1 MQRKNNKMRQRLILS
16 FYFFSDILLL
26 SSIQRPQHMSED
38 PNLERESETYEHP
51 VPSREYILQFIEK
64 HGKPITRNALFKALS
79 LTTDEEAEGLR
90 RRLRAMERDGQLV
103 WCRNATYGLPDKLN
117 LVKGKVIGHKDG
129 FGFLQ
134 VEGQTTDLFLPAQQ
148 MRFVLHGDT
157 ILAQPIKV
165 DTRGRTE
172 ARFVR
177 LLEARKEPI
186 VGRYFVENG
195 IASVIPDD
203 TRINQEIM
211 INKEDNAGARHG
223 QIVVVEITQYPKA
236 RFAATGKITEVLGQ
250 EMEPGMEVE
259 IALRTHDIPH
269 TWPKELQQELQS
281 FGEEVPEKA
290 KLGRIDLRELPL
302 VTIDGEDARD
312 FDDAVYCQQEPGGGW
327 RLWVA
332 IADVSYYVR
341 KGTVLDK
348 EAINRGNSVYFPDQV
363 VPMLPEVLSNG
374 LCSLN
379 PQVDRLCMVSEMVI
393 SETGHLKDYQFYEAV
408 MNSHAR
414 FTYTKVA
421 AILEGD
427 AALRE
432 QYQPL
437 VPHLEELEKLYKAF
451 KRARHIR
458 GGMEFETQEVRF
470 LFNEQRKIDSIIPLI
485 RNDAHKII
493 EECMIQANV
502 AAAHFITANNAAALF
517 RVHETPSEEKL
528 ANFRSFLSELGLMLG
543 GGDKPSPRDYAQ
555 LAEEFADREDS
566 ELLQTMLLRSMKQ
579 AVYQDEN
586 LGHFG
591 LALEEYSHFTSP
603 IRRYPDLILHR
614 AIKYQ
619 IAHQKNKQMKA
630 KWTETG
636 GYHYQHD
643 EMGYLGE
650 HCSMTERRA
659 DDATRDVADAL
670 KCEYMQDHLGDT
682 MVGTIAAVTNF
693 GFFVRLNDIHIDGL
707 VHVTSLLSDYYIFDA
722 GKQTLTGERTGRV
735 YRIGDSLEVKVL
747 AVNLDDKKIDFEL
760 ADQESAGQRGRK
772 PKKLAS
778 ERPIDQRARNK
789 REQRSAKKPFK
800 KDSSPLIQAID
811 EESEKQQ
818 NARNKKLKGKRRTTT
833 KKVTA
838 TAKKKR
844 VKKNRPGR
852 AERARIKAN
861 KANKAK

>member
-1 MQRKNNKMRQRLILS
+1 MTL
-16 FYFFSDILLL
+16 
-26 SSIQRPQHMSED
+26 D
-38 PNLERESETYEHP
+38 PTVDQEPKIYEHP
-51 VPSREYILQFIEK
+51 VPDREFILAFIEK
-64 HGKPITRNALFKALS
+64 HGKPITRDALFNAFSLS
-79 LTTDEEAEGLR
+79 SDEEAEGLR
-90 RRLRAMERDGQLV
+90 RRLKAMERDGQLV

-117 LVKGKVIGHKDG
+117 LAKGKVIGHKDG
-129 FGFLQ
+129 FGFLKTED
-134 VEGQTTDLFLPAQQ
+134 EGKDLFLPNHQ
-148 MRFVLHGDT
+148 MRFLFHGDT
-157 ILAQPIKV
+157 ILAQPVKV
-165 DTRGRTE
+165 DSRGRTE

-177 LLEARKEPI
+177 LLEARQETI
-186 VGRYFVENG
+186 VGRYFVEDG
-195 IASVIPDD
+195 VSSVIPDD
-203 TRINQEIM
+203 SRINQEI
-211 INKEDNAGARHG
+211 IIHKENNGGARHG
-223 QIVVVEITQYPKA
+223 QIVVVEILQRPKA
-236 RFAATGKITEVLGQ
+236 RFTATGKITEVLGQ
-250 EMEPGMEVE
+250 DMEPGMEVE

-269 TWPKELQQELQS
+269 EWPEGLDKELEP
-281 FGEEVPEKA
+281 FGEFVPEEA
-290 KLGRIDLRELPL
+290 KKGRVDLRDLPL

-312 FDDAVYCQQEPGGGW
+312 FDDAVFCQKEPGGGW

-341 KGTVLDK
+341 KGTILDK

-363 VPMLPEVLSNG
+363 IPMLPEVLSNG

-393 SETGHLKDYQFYEAV
+393 SQSGQLTDYKFYEAV

-427 AALRE
+427 QPLRE

-437 VPHLEELEKLYKAF
+437 VPHLEELEHLYKAF
-451 KRARHIR
+451 KKARHIR
-458 GGMEFETQEVRF
+458 GGMEFETLEVRF
-470 LFNEQRKIDSIIPLI
+470 LFNEARKIDAIVPLV

-502 AAAHFITANNAAALF
+502 ASARLIGAADAAALF

-528 ANFRSFLSELGLMLG
+528 ANFRSFLAELGLSLG
-543 GGDKPSPRDYAQ
+543 GGDKPAPRDYAD
-555 LAEEFADREDS
+555 LAETFADREDS

-614 AIKYQ
+614 AIKY
-619 IAHQKNKQMKA
+619 IVKHQEAGQLKQ

-643 EMGYLGE
+643 EMGFLGE

-670 KCEYMQDHLGDT
+670 KCEYMQDHIGDT

-707 VHVTSLLSDYYIFDA
+707 VHVTGLVSDYYIFDA
-722 GKQTLTGERTGRV
+722 GKQTLKGERTGRV
-735 YRIGDSLEVKVL
+735 YRIGDVLEVKVL
-747 AVNLDDKKIDFEL
+747 SVNLDDKKIDFEL
-760 ADQESAGQRGRK
+760 ADEAVAGQRKRGRK
-772 PKKLAS
+772 PESKTS
-778 ERPIDQRARNK
+778 DRPIDKRARSKSGSKEEQQSKQAADDESTQQPKRAVKRTGKKLTEEELAKRKAANK
-789 REQRSAKKPFK
+789 QKKKPQRKVAQGEKNTASSK
-800 KDSSPLIQAID
+800 K
-811 EESEKQQ
+811 
-818 NARNKKLKGKRRTTT
+818 KKTTAT
-833 KKVTA
+833 KKS
-838 TAKKKR
+838 
-844 VKKNRPGR
+844 RPGR
-852 AERARIKAN
+852 AERTR
-861 KANKAK
+861 NKAKKAE

>member
-1 MQRKNNKMRQRLILS
+1 MTL
-16 FYFFSDILLL
+16 
-26 SSIQRPQHMSED
+26 D
-38 PNLERESETYEHP
+38 PTVDQEPKIYEHP
-51 VPSREYILQFIEK
+51 VPDREFILAFIEK
-64 HGKPITRNALFKALS
+64 HGKPITRDALFNAFSLS
-79 LTTDEEAEGLR
+79 SDEEAEGLR
-90 RRLRAMERDGQLV
+90 RRLKAMERDGQLV

-117 LVKGKVIGHKDG
+117 LAKGKVIGHKDG
-129 FGFLQ
+129 FGFLKTED
-134 VEGQTTDLFLPAQQ
+134 EGKDLFLPNHQ
-148 MRFVLHGDT
+148 MRFLFHGDT
-157 ILAQPIKV
+157 ILAQPVKV
-165 DTRGRTE
+165 DSRGRTE

-177 LLEARKEPI
+177 LLEARQETI
-186 VGRYFVENG
+186 VGRYFVEDG
-195 IASVIPDD
+195 VSSVIPDD
-203 TRINQEIM
+203 SRINQEI
-211 INKEDNAGARHG
+211 IIQKENNGGARHG
-223 QIVVVEITQYPKA
+223 QIVVVEILQRPKA
-236 RFAATGKITEVLGQ
+236 RFTATGKITEVLGQ
-250 EMEPGMEVE
+250 DMEPGMEVE

-269 TWPKELQQELQS
+269 EWPEGLDKELEP
-281 FGEEVPEKA
+281 FGEFVPEEA
-290 KLGRIDLRELPL
+290 KKGRVDLRDLPL

-312 FDDAVYCQQEPGGGW
+312 FDDAVFCQKEPGGGW

-341 KGTVLDK
+341 KGTILDK

-363 VPMLPEVLSNG
+363 IPMLPEVLSNG

-393 SETGHLKDYQFYEAV
+393 SQSGQLTDYKFYEAV

-421 AILEGD
+421 AILQGD
-427 AALRE
+427 QPLRE

-437 VPHLEELEKLYKAF
+437 VPHLEELEHLYKAF
-451 KRARHIR
+451 KKARHIR
-458 GGMEFETQEVRF
+458 GGMEFETLEVRF
-470 LFNEQRKIDSIIPLI
+470 LFNEARKIDAIVPLV

-502 AAAHFITANNAAALF
+502 ASARLIGAADAAALF

-528 ANFRSFLSELGLMLG
+528 ANFRSFLAELGLSLG
-543 GGDKPSPRDYAQ
+543 GGDKPAPRDYAD
-555 LAEEFADREDS
+555 LAETFADREDS

-614 AIKYQ
+614 AIKY
-619 IAHQKNKQMKA
+619 IVKHQEAGQLKQ

-670 KCEYMQDHLGDT
+670 KCEYMQDHIGDT

-707 VHVTSLLSDYYIFDA
+707 VHVTGLVSDYYIFDA
-722 GKQTLTGERTGRV
+722 GKQTLKGERTGRV
-735 YRIGDSLEVKVL
+735 YRIGDVLEVKVL
-747 AVNLDDKKIDFEL
+747 SVNLDDKKIDFEL
-760 ADQESAGQRGRK
+760 ADEAVAGQRKRGRK
-772 PKKLAS
+772 PESKTS
-778 ERPIDQRARNK
+778 DRPIDKRARSKSSRHEDQQSKQANDDESTQQPKKAVKRAGKKLTEEELAKRKAANK
-789 REQRSAKKPFK
+789 QKKKPQRKVAQGEKNTASSK
-800 KDSSPLIQAID
+800 K
-811 EESEKQQ
+811 
-818 NARNKKLKGKRRTTT
+818 KKTTAT
-833 KKVTA
+833 KKS
-838 TAKKKR
+838 
-844 VKKNRPGR
+844 RPGR
-852 AERARIKAN
+852 AERSR
-861 KANKAK
+861 NKAKKAE

>member
-1 MQRKNNKMRQRLILS
+1 MTL
-16 FYFFSDILLL
+16 
-26 SSIQRPQHMSED
+26 D
-38 PNLERESETYEHP
+38 PFLDRESQSYEHP
-51 VPSREYILQFIEK
+51 VPSREFILEYMEK
-64 HGKPITRNALFKALS
+64 QAKPITRDALFSAFLLS
-79 LTTDEEAEGLR
+79 SEEEAEGLR
-90 RRLRAMERDGQLV
+90 RRLKAMERDGQLV
-103 WCRNATYGLPDKLN
+103 WCRNATYALPDKLN
-117 LVKGKVIGHKDG
+117 LAKGKVIGHKDG
-129 FGFLQ
+129 FGFLKTED
-134 VEGQTTDLFLPAQQ
+134 EGKDLFLPAHQ
-148 MRFVLHGDT
+148 MRFLFHGDT
-157 ILAQPIKV
+157 ILAQPVKV
-165 DTRGRTE
+165 DARGRTE

-177 LLEARKEPI
+177 LLEARKETI
-186 VGRYFVENG
+186 VGRYFVEDG
-195 IASVIPDD
+195 IASVVPDD
-203 TRINQEIM
+203 TRINQEVLIS
-211 INKEDNAGARHG
+211 KDNNGGARHG
-223 QIVVVEITQYPKA
+223 QIVVVEIIQRPKA
-236 RFAATGKITEVLGQ
+236 RFNATGKITEVLGQ

-269 TWPKELQQELQS
+269 EWPEGLDKELKP
-281 FGEEVPEKA
+281 FGEFVPEEA
-290 KLGRIDLRELPL
+290 KKGRVDLRDLPL

-312 FDDAVYCQQEPGGGW
+312 FDDAVFCQKEPDGGW

-341 KGTVLDK
+341 HGTILDK

-393 SETGHLKDYQFYEAV
+393 SKTGHLTGYKFYEAV

-427 AALRE
+427 EPLRE
-432 QYQPL
+432 QYKPL
-437 VPHLEELEKLYKAF
+437 VPHLEELEHLYKAF
-451 KRARHIR
+451 KKARHIR
-458 GGMEFETQEVRF
+458 GGMEFETLEVRF
-470 LFNEQRKIDSIIPLI
+470 LFNEARKIESIVPLV

-493 EECMIQANV
+493 EECMIAANV
-502 AAAHFITANNAAALF
+502 ASARLIEEAQAAALF

-528 ANFRSFLSELGLMLG
+528 VNFRSFLSELGLSLS
-543 GGDKPSPRDYAQ
+543 GGDKPAPRDYAD
-555 LAEEFADREDS
+555 LAEVFAGREDQ

-591 LALEEYSHFTSP
+591 LALQEYSHFTSP

-614 AIKYQ
+614 AIKYLVK
-619 IAHQKNKQMKA
+619 HQEKGQLKS

-670 KCEYMQDHLGDT
+670 KCEYMQDHIGDVMT
-682 MVGTIAAVTNF
+682 GTVAAVTNF

-722 GKQTLTGERTGRV
+722 GKQTLKGERTGRT
-735 YRIGDSLEVKVL
+735 YRIGDVLDVKVL
-747 AVNLDDKKIDFEL
+747 SVNLDDKKIDFEL
-760 ADQESAGQRGRK
+760 ADQEAAGQRKRTKRTAGK
-772 PKKLAS
+772 DND
-778 ERPIDQRARNK
+778 RPLDKRARSK
-789 REQRSAKKPFK
+789 ADRHDDEKPFK
-800 KDSSPLIQAID
+800 KSDQPLIREID
-811 EESEKQQ
+811 
-818 NARNKKLKGKRRTTT
+818 
-833 KKVTA
+833 KVTEQQQPESKKPQKSKKKKIKQGEKNTA
-838 TAKKKR
+838 SSKKKKTTAKSK
-844 VKKNRPGR
+844 RPGR
-852 AERARIKAN
+852 AARAQAKATN
-861 KANKAK
+861 TKT

>member
-1 MQRKNNKMRQRLILS
+1 MTL
-16 FYFFSDILLL
+16 
-26 SSIQRPQHMSED
+26 D
-38 PNLERESETYEHP
+38 PTVDQEPKIYEHP
-51 VPSREYILQFIEK
+51 VPDREFILAFIEK
-64 HGKPITRNALFKALS
+64 HGKPITRDALFNAFSLS
-79 LTTDEEAEGLR
+79 SPEEAEGLR
-90 RRLRAMERDGQLV
+90 RRLKAMERDGQLV

-117 LVKGKVIGHKDG
+117 LAKGKVIGHKDG
-129 FGFLQ
+129 FGFLKTEE
-134 VEGQTTDLFLPAQQ
+134 EGKDLFLPNHQ
-148 MRFVLHGDT
+148 MRFLFHGDT
-157 ILAQPIKV
+157 ILAQPVKV
-165 DTRGRTE
+165 DSRGRTE

-177 LLEARKEPI
+177 LLEARQETI
-186 VGRYFVENG
+186 VGRYFVEDG
-195 IASVIPDD
+195 VSSVIPDD
-203 TRINQEIM
+203 SRINQEI
-211 INKEDNAGARHG
+211 IIHKENNGGARHG
-223 QIVVVEITQYPKA
+223 QIVVVEILQRPKA
-236 RFAATGKITEVLGQ
+236 RFTATGKITEVLGQ
-250 EMEPGMEVE
+250 DMEPGMEVE

-269 TWPKELQQELQS
+269 EWPEGLDKELQP
-281 FGEEVPEKA
+281 FGEFVPEEA
-290 KLGRIDLRELPL
+290 KKGRVDLRDLPL

-312 FDDAVYCQQEPGGGW
+312 FDDAVFCQKEPDGGW

-341 KGTVLDK
+341 KGTILDK

-363 VPMLPEVLSNG
+363 IPMLPEVLSNG

-393 SETGHLKDYQFYEAV
+393 SEAGQLTDYKFYEAV

-421 AILEGD
+421 AILQGD
-427 AALRE
+427 QPLRE
-432 QYQPL
+432 QYKPL
-437 VPHLEELEKLYKAF
+437 VPHLEELEHLYKAF
-451 KRARHIR
+451 KKARHIR
-458 GGMEFETQEVRF
+458 GGMEFETLEVRF
-470 LFNEQRKIDSIIPLI
+470 LFNEARKIDAIVPLV

-502 AAAHFITANNAAALF
+502 ASARLIGAADAAALF

-528 ANFRSFLSELGLMLG
+528 ANFRSFLAELGLSLG
-543 GGDKPSPRDYAQ
+543 GGDKPAPRDYAD
-555 LAEEFADREDS
+555 LAETFADREDT

-614 AIKYQ
+614 AIKY
-619 IAHQKNKQMKA
+619 IVKHQEAGQLKQ

-670 KCEYMQDHLGDT
+670 KCEYMQDHIGDI

-707 VHVTSLLSDYYIFDA
+707 VHVTGLVSDYYIFDA
-722 GKQTLTGERTGRV
+722 GKQTLKGERTGRV
-735 YRIGDSLEVKVL
+735 YRIGDVLEVKVL
-747 AVNLDDKKIDFEL
+747 SVNLDDKKIDFEL
-760 ADQESAGQRGRK
+760 ADEAVAGQRKRGRQSEN
-772 PKKLAS
+772 KKS
-778 ERPIDQRARNK
+778 DRPIDKRARNK
-789 REQRSAKKPFK
+789 STSEEDQQSDRARDDKSPKQPKENLKQAGKKLTKEDLAKRKAANKKKKKPQRKVVQGEKNTASSK
-800 KDSSPLIQAID
+800 K
-811 EESEKQQ
+811 
-818 NARNKKLKGKRRTTT
+818 KKTTST
-833 KKVTA
+833 KKS
-838 TAKKKR
+838 
-844 VKKNRPGR
+844 RPGR
-852 AERARIKAN
+852 AERAR
-861 KANKAK
+861 NKAKKAE

>member
-1 MQRKNNKMRQRLILS
+1 MTL
-16 FYFFSDILLL
+16 
-26 SSIQRPQHMSED
+26 D
-38 PNLERESETYEHP
+38 PTVDQEPKIYEHP
-51 VPSREYILQFIEK
+51 VPDREFILAFIEK
-64 HGKPITRNALFKALS
+64 HGKPITRDALFNAFSLS
-79 LTTDEEAEGLR
+79 SDEEAEGLR
-90 RRLRAMERDGQLV
+90 RRLKAMERDGQLV

-117 LVKGKVIGHKDG
+117 LAKGKVIGHKDG
-129 FGFLQ
+129 FGFLKTED
-134 VEGQTTDLFLPAQQ
+134 EGKDLFLPNHQ
-148 MRFVLHGDT
+148 MRFLFHGDT
-157 ILAQPIKV
+157 ILAQPVKV
-165 DTRGRTE
+165 DSRGRTE

-177 LLEARKEPI
+177 LLEARQETI
-186 VGRYFVENG
+186 VGRYFVEDG
-195 IASVIPDD
+195 VSSVIPDD
-203 TRINQEIM
+203 SRINQEI
-211 INKEDNAGARHG
+211 IIQKENNGGARHG
-223 QIVVVEITQYPKA
+223 QIVVVEILQRPKA
-236 RFAATGKITEVLGQ
+236 RFTATGKITEVLGQ
-250 EMEPGMEVE
+250 DMEPGMEVE

-269 TWPKELQQELQS
+269 EWPEGLDKELEP
-281 FGEEVPEKA
+281 FGEFVPEEA
-290 KLGRIDLRELPL
+290 KKGRVDLRDLPL

-312 FDDAVYCQQEPGGGW
+312 FDDAVFCQKEPGGGW

-341 KGTVLDK
+341 KGTILDK

-363 VPMLPEVLSNG
+363 IPMLPEVLSNG

-393 SETGHLKDYQFYEAV
+393 SQSGQLTDYKFYEAV

-421 AILEGD
+421 AILQGD
-427 AALRE
+427 QPLRE

-437 VPHLEELEKLYKAF
+437 VPHLEELEHLYKAF
-451 KRARHIR
+451 KKARHIR
-458 GGMEFETQEVRF
+458 GGMEFETLEVRF
-470 LFNEQRKIDSIIPLI
+470 LFNEARKIDAIVPLV

-502 AAAHFITANNAAALF
+502 ASARLIGAADAAALF

-528 ANFRSFLSELGLMLG
+528 ANFRSFLAELGLSLG
-543 GGDKPSPRDYAQ
+543 GGDKPAPRDYAD
-555 LAEEFADREDS
+555 LAETFADREDS

-614 AIKYQ
+614 AIKY
-619 IAHQKNKQMKA
+619 IVKHQEAGQLKQ

-670 KCEYMQDHLGDT
+670 KCEYMQDHIGDT

-707 VHVTSLLSDYYIFDA
+707 VHVTGLVSDYYIFDA
-722 GKQTLTGERTGRV
+722 GKQTLKGERTGRV
-735 YRIGDSLEVKVL
+735 YRIGDVLEVKVL
-747 AVNLDDKKIDFEL
+747 SVNLDDKKIDFEL
-760 ADQESAGQRGRK
+760 ADEAVAGQRKRGRK
-772 PKKLAS
+772 PESKTS
-778 ERPIDQRARNK
+778 DRPIDKRARSKSSRHEVQQSKQANDDESTQQPKKAVKRAGKKLTEEELAKRKAANK
-789 REQRSAKKPFK
+789 QKKKPQRKVAQGEKNTASSK
-800 KDSSPLIQAID
+800 K
-811 EESEKQQ
+811 
-818 NARNKKLKGKRRTTT
+818 KKTTAT
-833 KKVTA
+833 KKS
-838 TAKKKR
+838 
-844 VKKNRPGR
+844 RPGR
-852 AERARIKAN
+852 AERSR
-861 KANKAK
+861 NKAKKAE

>member
-1 MQRKNNKMRQRLILS
+1 MTL
-16 FYFFSDILLL
+16 
-26 SSIQRPQHMSED
+26 D
-38 PNLERESETYEHP
+38 PFLDRESQSYEHP
-51 VPSREYILQFIEK
+51 VPSREFILEYMEK
-64 HGKPITRNALFKALS
+64 QAKPITRDALFSAFLLS
-79 LTTDEEAEGLR
+79 SEEEAEGLR
-90 RRLRAMERDGQLV
+90 RRLKAMERDGQLV
-103 WCRNATYGLPDKLN
+103 WCRNATYALPDKLN
-117 LVKGKVIGHKDG
+117 LAKGKVIGHKDG
-129 FGFLQ
+129 FGFLKTED
-134 VEGQTTDLFLPAQQ
+134 EGKDLFLPAHQ
-148 MRFVLHGDT
+148 MRFLFHGDT
-157 ILAQPIKV
+157 ILAQPVKV
-165 DTRGRTE
+165 DARGRTE

-177 LLEARKEPI
+177 LLEARKETI
-186 VGRYFVENG
+186 VGRYFVEDG
-195 IASVIPDD
+195 IASVVPDD
-203 TRINQEIM
+203 TRINQEVLIS
-211 INKEDNAGARHG
+211 KDNNGGARHG
-223 QIVVVEITQYPKA
+223 QIVVVEIIQRPKA
-236 RFAATGKITEVLGQ
+236 RFNATGKITEVLGQ

-269 TWPKELQQELQS
+269 EWPEGLDKELKP
-281 FGEEVPEKA
+281 FGEFVPEEA
-290 KLGRIDLRELPL
+290 KKGRVDLRDLPL

-312 FDDAVYCQQEPGGGW
+312 FDDAVFCQKEPDGGW

-341 KGTVLDK
+341 HGTILDK

-393 SETGHLKDYQFYEAV
+393 SKTGHLTGYKFYEAV

-427 AALRE
+427 EPLRE
-432 QYQPL
+432 QYKPL
-437 VPHLEELEKLYKAF
+437 VPHLEELEHLYKAF
-451 KRARHIR
+451 KKARHIR
-458 GGMEFETQEVRF
+458 GGMEFETLEVRF
-470 LFNEQRKIDSIIPLI
+470 LFNEARKIESIVPLV

-493 EECMIQANV
+493 EECMIAANV
-502 AAAHFITANNAAALF
+502 ASARLIEEAQAAALF

-528 ANFRSFLSELGLMLG
+528 VNFRSFLSELGLSLS
-543 GGDKPSPRDYAQ
+543 GGDKPAPRDYAD
-555 LAEEFADREDS
+555 LAEVFAGREDQ

-591 LALEEYSHFTSP
+591 LALQEYSHFTSP

-614 AIKYQ
+614 AIKYLVK
-619 IAHQKNKQMKA
+619 HQEKGQLKS

-670 KCEYMQDHLGDT
+670 KCEYMQDHIGDVMT
-682 MVGTIAAVTNF
+682 GTVAAVTNF

-722 GKQTLTGERTGRV
+722 GKQTLKGERTGRT
-735 YRIGDSLEVKVL
+735 YRIGDVLDVKVL
-747 AVNLDDKKIDFEL
+747 SVNLDDKKIDFEL
-760 ADQESAGQRGRK
+760 ADQEAAGQRKRTKRTAGKDNDRPLDKHARSKAGRH
-772 PKKLAS
+772 
-778 ERPIDQRARNK
+778 DD
-789 REQRSAKKPFK
+789 KKPFK
-800 KDSSPLIQAID
+800 KSDQPLIREID
-811 EESEKQQ
+811 
-818 NARNKKLKGKRRTTT
+818 
-833 KKVTA
+833 KVTEQQQPESKKPQKSKKKKIKQGEKNTA
-838 TAKKKR
+838 SSKKKKTTAKSK
-844 VKKNRPGR
+844 RPGR
-852 AERARIKAN
+852 AARAQAKATN
-861 KANKAK
+861 TKT